1 MFKVINQ
8 IFQRSSIVL
17 INQLSLLITIP
28 YIASIFSSNTFGL
41 FSQSIIFIQVTWV
54 ISEWGINNYCIN
66 IFPKDTKNQNHL
78 FIEISSMVFILLIT
92 ISFFIFLIIKILN
105 INIDLY
111 LYLLLV
117 LSFIFG
123 GLNPLWFFQAQLRPK
138 VLIFPTLITRIIFLI
153 LIFVFV
159 KSDSDIYFYF
169 FVNSFVFI
177 GIFIFSIWILKKEG
191 LHFFF
196 TSFHK
201 IKSHLGSSFYFFLS
215 SVIGNQF
222 STFWMFTFSIKSSPS
237 LIAIYAIADHFLRAM
252 NTLTN
257 IISNVI
263 WANSS
268 KISQINTYLLK
279 YSFLIFLL
287 AFIAWIFISP
297 LIDFLFNDFY
307 LASIKFC
314 QALIVIWLIHGLTKI
329 YLYPVFAKFYSLGW
343 VNKINIL
350 FGFFHILT
358 MILWLI
364 FSEDIWVMIYSMM
377 IISSIQ
383 LIFYFSYRYFK
394 NFKSE

>member
-1 MFKVINQ
+1 MYRVINQ

-28 YIASIFSSNTFGL
+28 YIASIFSPNTFGL
-41 FSQSIIFIQVTWV
+41 FSQSIIFIQVTWI

-66 IFPKDTKNQNHL
+66 IFPKDTKNQNRF
-78 FIEISSMVFILLIT
+78 FIEISSMVFLLLIT
-92 ISFFIFLIIKILN
+92 LSFFIFLIIQILN

-138 VLIFPTLITRIIFLI
+138 VLILPTFITRVIFLI
-153 LIFVFV
+153 LIFVYV
-159 KSDSDIYFYF
+159 KNDSDIYLYF
-169 FVNSFVFI
+169 LINSIVFI
-177 GIFIFSIWILKKEG
+177 GIFIFSLSILKKEG
-191 LHFFF
+191 LYFFF

-201 IKSHLGSSFYFFLS
+201 LKSHLASSFYFFLS

-222 STFWMFTFSIKSSPS
+222 STLWMFVFSIKSSPS
-237 LIAIYAIADHFLRAM
+237 IIAIYAIADHFLRAM

-263 WANSS
+263 WSNSS
-268 KISQINTYLLK
+268 KIRKINIYLLK
-279 YSFLIFLL
+279 YSFLIFLVAL
-287 AFIAWIFISP
+287 IAWIFIDS
-297 LIDFLFNDFY
+297 LIEFLFDNFY
-307 LASIKFC
+307 IASVEFC
-314 QALIVIWLIHGLTKI
+314 QALILIWFIHGLTKI
-329 YLYPVFAKFYSLGW
+329 YLYPVFAKFYSLKW

-358 MILWLI
+358 MILWFF
-364 FSEDIWVMIYSMM
+364 FSKDIWIMIYSMM
-377 IISSIQ
+377 IITSIQ
-383 LIFYFSYRYFK
+383 LIFYFFFRYFN

>member
-1 MFKVINQ
+1 MYRVINQ

-28 YIASIFSSNTFGL
+28 YIASIFSPNTFGL
-41 FSQSIIFIQVTWV
+41 FSQSIIFIQVTWI

-66 IFPKDTKNQNHL
+66 IFPKDTKNQNRF
-78 FIEISSMVFILLIT
+78 FIEISSMVFLLLIT
-92 ISFFIFLIIKILN
+92 LSFFIFLIIKILN

-138 VLIFPTLITRIIFLI
+138 VLILPTFITRVIFII
-153 LIFVFV
+153 LIFVYV
-159 KSDSDIYFYF
+159 KNDSDIYLYF
-169 FVNSFVFI
+169 LINSILFI
-177 GIFIFSIWILKKEG
+177 CIFIFSLSILKKEG
-191 LHFFF
+191 LYFFF

-201 IKSHLGSSFYFFLS
+201 LKNHLASSFYFFLS

-222 STFWMFTFSIKSSPS
+222 STLWMFVFSIKSSPS
-237 LIAIYAIADHFLRAM
+237 IIAIYAIADHFLRAM

-263 WANSS
+263 WSNSS
-268 KISQINTYLLK
+268 KIRKINIYLLK
-279 YSFLIFLL
+279 YSFLIFLIAL
-287 AFIAWIFISP
+287 IAWIFIDS
-297 LIDFLFNDFY
+297 LIEFLFDNFY
-307 LASIKFC
+307 IASVEFC
-314 QALIVIWLIHGLTKI
+314 QALILIWFIHGLTKI
-329 YLYPVFAKFYSLGW
+329 YLYPVFAKFYSLKW

-358 MILWLI
+358 MILWFF
-364 FSEDIWVMIYSMM
+364 FSKDIWIMIYSMM
-377 IISSIQ
+377 IITSIQ
-383 LIFYFSYRYFK
+383 LIFYFFFRYFN

>member
-1 MFKVINQ
+1 MYRVINQ

-28 YIASIFSSNTFGL
+28 YIASIFSPNTFGL
-41 FSQSIIFIQVTWV
+41 FSQSIIFIQVTWI

-66 IFPKDTKNQNHL
+66 IFPKDTKNQNRF
-78 FIEISSMVFILLIT
+78 FIEISSMVFLLLIT
-92 ISFFIFLIIKILN
+92 LSFFIFLIIQILN

-138 VLIFPTLITRIIFLI
+138 VLILPTFITRVIFLI
-153 LIFVFV
+153 LIFVYV
-159 KSDSDIYFYF
+159 KNDSDIYLYF
-169 FVNSFVFI
+169 LINSIVFI
-177 GIFIFSIWILKKEG
+177 GIFIFSLSILKKEG
-191 LHFFF
+191 LYFFF

-201 IKSHLGSSFYFFLS
+201 LKSHLASSFYFFLS

-222 STFWMFTFSIKSSPS
+222 STLWMFVFSIKSSPS
-237 LIAIYAIADHFLRAM
+237 IIAIYAIADHFLRAM

-263 WANSS
+263 WSNSS
-268 KISQINTYLLK
+268 KIRKINIYLLK
-279 YSFLIFLL
+279 YSFLIFLVAL
-287 AFIAWIFISP
+287 IAWIFIDS
-297 LIDFLFNDFY
+297 LIEFLFDNFY
-307 LASIKFC
+307 IASVEFC
-314 QALIVIWLIHGLTKI
+314 QALILIWFIHGLTKI
-329 YLYPVFAKFYSLGW
+329 YLYPVFAKFYSLKW

-358 MILWLI
+358 MILWFF
-364 FSEDIWVMIYSMM
+364 FSKDIWIMIYSMM
-377 IISSIQ
+377 IITSIQ
-383 LIFYFSYRYFK
+383 LIFYFFFRYFNK
-394 NFKSE
+394 FKSE

>member
-1 MFKVINQ
+1 MFKIINQ

-28 YIASIFSSNTFGL
+28 YIASIFSPNTFGL
-41 FSQSIIFIQVTWV
+41 FSQSIIFIQVTWI

-66 IFPKDTKNQNHL
+66 IFPKDTKNQNRL
-78 FIEISSMVFILLIT
+78 FIEISSMVFLLLIML
-92 ISFFIFLIIKILN
+92 SFFIFIIIKILN

-138 VLIFPTLITRIIFLI
+138 VLILPTFIARIIFLI
-153 LIFVFV
+153 LIIFFV
-159 KSDSDIYFYF
+159 KNDSDIYFYF
-169 FVNSFVFI
+169 LINSFVFI
-177 GIFIFSIWILKKEG
+177 GIFIFSLWILKKEG
-191 LHFFF
+191 LYFFI

-201 IKSHLGSSFYFFLS
+201 LKSHIGSSFYFFLS

-222 STFWMFTFSIKSSPS
+222 STFWMFVFSIKSSPS

-257 IISNVI
+257 IISSVI

-268 KISQINTYLLK
+268 KIRQINIYLLK
-279 YSFLIFLL
+279 YSFLIFLIF
-287 AFIAWIFISP
+287 FIAWNFIDS
-297 LIDFLFNDFY
+297 LIELLFNDFY
-307 LASIKFC
+307 LASVEFC
-314 QALIVIWLIHGLTKI
+314 QALIVVWLIHGLTKI
-329 YLYPVFAKFYSLGW
+329 HLYPVFAKFYSLGW

-350 FGFFHILT
+350 FGLFHILT
-358 MILWLI
+358 MILWL
-364 FSEDIWVMIYSMM
+364 FFLESIWIMIYSM
-377 IISSIQ
+377 IIITSIQ
-383 LIFYFSYRYFK
+383 LIFYFFFRYLN